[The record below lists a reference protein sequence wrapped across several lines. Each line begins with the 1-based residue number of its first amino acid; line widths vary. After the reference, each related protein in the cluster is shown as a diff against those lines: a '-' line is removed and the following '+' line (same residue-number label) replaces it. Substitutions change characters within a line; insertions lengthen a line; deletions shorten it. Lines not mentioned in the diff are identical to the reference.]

1 MAHVPPAGPDYTVVA
16 TDSSFVSPDKHRGS
30 YCYLVNVGRVMVQY
44 GDEPEAELDSA
55 PTHCIDPLEE
65 GEDWMVSGRV
75 LQAQCAFHELDELAC
90 WSERFGADLALLD
103 GSLMQLGL
111 ALSPSERVQKLV
123 AEYSGRLADFESL
136 GVPVV
141 GYVSRPASQA
151 VMYAARLFG
160 CREAA
165 ESGLG
170 PKAGCNARC
179 RRPECSGL
187 WTLDDG
193 GLFWELLDVGA
204 RSPVF
209 QTRTVFG
216 VQSKAS
222 FWEDMGFCYLRTPY
236 EIARL
241 EFPLWVADAG
251 LLDRVQAI
259 VLCQCALGEG
269 YPRVLTLAHNFAVLR
284 NEDRESYFFLLERA
298 GLIETPSEKAR
309 GKRATGG
316 RI

>member
-1 MAHVPPAGPDYTVVA
+1 
-16 TDSSFVSPDKHRGS
+16 
-30 YCYLVNVGRVMVQY
+30 
-44 GDEPEAELDSA
+44 
-55 PTHCIDPLEE
+55 
-65 GEDWMVSGRV
+65 
-75 LQAQCAFHELDELAC
+75 
-90 WSERFGADLALLD
+90 
-103 GSLMQLGL
+103 
-111 ALSPSERVQKLV
+111 
-123 AEYSGRLADFESL
+123 YSGRLADFENL

-160 CREAA
+160 CRQAA

-170 PKAGCNARC
+170 PKAGCNERC

-193 GLFWELLDVGA
+193 GLFWELLDVGE

-216 VQSKAS
+216 VQQSKAS

-241 EFPLWVADAG
+241 EFPLWVAEAG
-251 LLDRVQAI
+251 LLDRAQAI
-259 VLCQCALGEG
+259 VLSQCKLGEG
-269 YPRVLTLAHNFAVLR
+269 YPRVLTL
-284 NEDRESYFFLLERA
+284 
-298 GLIETPSEKAR
+298 
-309 GKRATGG
+309 
-316 RI
+316 